1 METVVQIMSTAG
13 AQVHLG
19 PMLGS
24 LKIVLMGVL
33 ALGLLIFVHELGHF
47 AVAKWTGI
55 KVLKFSLGFGKTII
69 GFAHKGTEYV
79 ISALPLGGFVKM
91 AGENPQEI
99 KPEAVEKGDYFSKPW
114 WIRLLV
120 LLAGPG
126 MNLLTATLILGML
139 YWAGFNVPL
148 SKPQIVQVEPG
159 SPAATA
165 GLQSGDVITSLNGQ
179 PTDNWEKFAEQ
190 LNQASVQD
198 QGVPVQLDVVHDGQ
212 AHMVAVT
219 PRRKE
224 AKAPWRLGV
233 AIAPAATTTIDRV
246 IVGTPAELAGLK
258 KGDKI
263 LAVEGHP
270 VWSKYGFQKQLWPRA
285 DQPTNLQVQR
295 DEKIFNIRLTPMA
308 QEYPNQGKVGVIGVG
323 FKASDQET
331 KVSYPFFTAMG
342 LGVSHTWSMSRLIL
356 VSLGQ
361 MITGK
366 LSVKDSLG
374 GPITIMR
381 MAGQEAKSGLKDF
394 LFFIAG
400 ISIMLAI
407 LNLLPI
413 PVLDGGS
420 VAFFLIEGI
429 MGKPISLKIQERA
442 QQIGF
447 LFLIALMLF
456 ATANDI
462 YKWILSAMGR
472 G

>member
-1 METVVQIMSTAG
+1 METVIQLMSTAG
-13 AQVHLG
+13 AQIHLG

-47 AVAKWTGI
+47 AVAKWSGI
-55 KVLKFSLGFGKTII
+55 KVLKFSLGFGKTIF
-69 GFAHKGTEYV
+69 GFTHKGTEYV

-91 AGENPQEI
+91 AGENPHEVEPGV
-99 KPEAVEKGDYFSKPW
+99 KEKGDYFSKPW

-126 MNLLTATLILGML
+126 MNLLTAALILGIL
-139 YWAGFNVPL
+139 YWVGFNVPIA
-148 SKPQIVQVEPG
+148 KPQIVQVAPA

-165 GLQSGDVITSLNGQ
+165 GLKPGDVIVGLDNRK
-179 PTDNWEKFAEQ
+179 TDNWEKFSDQ
-190 LNQASVQD
+190 LNQAAAQASGQPLHLDIVRD
-198 QGVPVQLDVVHDGQ
+198 GRTQL
-212 AHMVAVT
+212 VT
-219 PRRKE
+219 ITPSHPTKTSW
-224 AKAPWRLGV
+224 KMGV
-233 AIAPAATTTIDRV
+233 AIAPAATTVIDRV

-258 KGDKI
+258 KGDRI
-263 LAVEGHP
+263 LAVENHP
-270 VWSKYGFQKQLWPRA
+270 VWSKYDFQKLLWPRA
-285 DQPTNLQVQR
+285 DKPTTLQVQR
-295 DEKIFNIRLTPMA
+295 GSSVFAVKLTPLA

-323 FKASDQET
+323 FKASDREST
-331 KVSYPFFTAMG
+331 VHYPFFTAMSLG
-342 LGVSHTWSMSRLIL
+342 LGHTWSMSRMIL

-361 MITGK
+361 MVTGK

-381 MAGQEAKSGLKDF
+381 MAGQEARSGFKDF
-394 LFFIAG
+394 LFFISG

-420 VAFFLIEGI
+420 VAFFLIEGLR
-429 MGKPISLKIQERA
+429 GKPVSLKIQERA
-442 QQIGF
+442 QQVGF

-462 YKWILSAMGR
+462 YKWVLSAFG